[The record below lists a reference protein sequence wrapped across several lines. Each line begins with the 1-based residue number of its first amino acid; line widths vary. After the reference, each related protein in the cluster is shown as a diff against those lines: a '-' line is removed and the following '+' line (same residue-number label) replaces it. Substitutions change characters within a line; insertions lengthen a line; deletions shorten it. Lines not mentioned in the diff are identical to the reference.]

1 MEQLKKMLIGTGI
14 SANDFAEQAPTRY
27 VKHFHPEKESK
38 DMQNKNASLINIY
51 EGGEQDEE

>member
-1 MEQLKKMLIGTGI
+1 MLIGTGI